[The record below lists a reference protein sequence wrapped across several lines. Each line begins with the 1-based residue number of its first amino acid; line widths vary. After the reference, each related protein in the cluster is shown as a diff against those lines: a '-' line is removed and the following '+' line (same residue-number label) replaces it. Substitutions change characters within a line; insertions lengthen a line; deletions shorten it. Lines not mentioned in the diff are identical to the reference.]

1 MLLLMTPA
9 APARSPRSVF
19 PLEDRAADN
28 LRFIRETM
36 ERAGSFTAVPGWGG
50 VGMGL
55 TALAAGTVAA
65 LQPTADRWL
74 LTWLV
79 EAALAV
85 AIALVTTIQKARA
98 AQLPLLSG
106 PGRKFALGF
115 APPLVI
121 GALLTVALYRSA
133 SLAMLPALWL
143 LLYGA
148 GVVGGGAFSP
158 RVVPVMGICFLTLG
172 AAALFS
178 PPGWGN
184 TYLMVGFGGFQVAF
198 GLVIA
203 MRYGG

>member
-1 MLLLMTPA
+1 MLVSMAPA
-9 APARSPRSVF
+9 APARSRRSVF

-50 VGMGL
+50 VAMGL
-55 TALAAGTVAA
+55 TALLAGVVAA
-65 LQPTADRWL
+65 RQPTPAGWL
-74 LTWLV
+74 FTWLV
-79 EAALAV
+79 EAAV
-85 AIALVTTIQKARA
+85 AIAIALFTTIRKARA
-98 AQLPLLSG
+98 AQLSLLSG

-115 APPLVI
+115 APPMVI

-133 SLAMLPALWL
+133 NLAMLPALWL

-148 GVVGGGAFSP
+148 GVVGGGSFSA
-158 RVVPVMGICFLTLG
+158 RVVPVMGICFLALG
-172 AAALFS
+172 AASLFS

-184 TYLMVGFGGFQVAF
+184 AYLLAGFGGLQVAF

-203 MRYGG
+203 RRYGG